1 MPPIPPQTVEINCP
15 NCGNRFPVQLYNVV
29 DVSQQ
34 PELKQH
40 LLSGQL
46 NLAVCT
52 NCNTATMLST
62 PLVYHDL
69 EKQLCMVFIP
79 PELNLPAEQQER
91 LIGDTTGVLMQN
103 LPEGAPRGH
112 LLTPRRMMSL
122 PSLIDT
128 ILEADGIPREVLE
141 QQRRRVELISE
152 LASAL
157 ADEQQFTSKVEQ
169 HKAELTPELFST
181 IDAFIQTG
189 MQEGQDESI
198 QVLQMLKSRLR
209 EHVGESVEAP
219 AGQVSESDIQQAV
232 GQIAAASDE
241 ELDEMIAELRPAI
254 DYSFFEAW
262 TARIEELTQQGN
274 TAEAE
279 RLTARRAYILER
291 VEQMDK
297 EAQELFEASANVLR
311 EVLAADDPEAVL
323 RDHSERLDDAFML
336 VLSANVASAQ
346 RAGQEDLAAR
356 LEEISRMAI
365 EIVQENLPPEDR
377 LINQLLMEP
386 SAEQSSAMLRSNT
399 AQVTP
404 EFVKRLNEMAD
415 QQDKEG
421 VKAAAERLRRLA
433 REASSL
439 LY

>member
-1 MPPIPPQTVEINCP
+1 
-15 NCGNRFPVQLYNVV
+15 
-29 DVSQQ
+29 
-34 PELKQH
+34 
-40 LLSGQL
+40 
-46 NLAVCT
+46 
-52 NCNTATMLST
+52 
-62 PLVYHDL
+62 
-69 EKQLCMVFIP
+69 
-79 PELNLPAEQQER
+79 
-91 LIGDTTGVLMQN
+91 
-103 LPEGAPRGH
+103 
-112 LLTPRRMMSL
+112 MMSL
-122 PSLIDT
+122 PSLIDA

-141 QQRRRVELISE
+141 QQRKRVELISE

-157 ADEQQFTSKVEQ
+157 ADEQQFASMVEQ
-169 HKAELTPELFST
+169 HKESLTPELFAT

-189 MQEGQDESI
+189 VQEGQDESI

-209 EHVGESVEAP
+209 EHVGDSVEAP
-219 AGQVSESDIQQAV
+219 AQATESDIQQAV
-232 GQIAAASDE
+232 GQLAAASDE

-262 TARIEELTQQGN
+262 TARIEELKQQGN
-274 TAEAE
+274 TAEVE

-297 EAQELFEASANVLR
+297 EAQELFEASANILR
-311 EVLAADDPEAVL
+311 DVLAADDPEAVL
-323 RDHSERLDDAFML
+323 RENSERLDDAFML
-336 VLSANVASAQ
+336 VLSANAASAQ
-346 RAGQEDLAAR
+346 RAGQDDLAAR

-365 EIVQENLPPEDR
+365 EIVQESLTPEER
-377 LINQLLMEP
+377 LINQMLMEP
-386 SAEQSSAMLRSNT
+386 NAEASSAMLRSNS

-421 VKAAAERLRRLA
+421 VKAVAERLRRLA

>member
-1 MPPIPPQTVEINCP
+1 
-15 NCGNRFPVQLYNVV
+15 
-29 DVSQQ
+29 
-34 PELKQH
+34 
-40 LLSGQL
+40 
-46 NLAVCT
+46 
-52 NCNTATMLST
+52 
-62 PLVYHDL
+62 
-69 EKQLCMVFIP
+69 
-79 PELNLPAEQQER
+79 
-91 LIGDTTGVLMQN
+91 
-103 LPEGAPRGH
+103 
-112 LLTPRRMMSL
+112 
-122 PSLIDT
+122 
-128 ILEADGIPREVLE
+128 
-141 QQRRRVELISE
+141 
-152 LASAL
+152 
-157 ADEQQFTSKVEQ
+157 
-169 HKAELTPELFST
+169 
-181 IDAFIQTG
+181 
-189 MQEGQDESI
+189 
-198 QVLQMLKSRLR
+198 
-209 EHVGESVEAP
+209 
-219 AGQVSESDIQQAV
+219 V

-254 DYSFFEAW
+254 DYSFFEVW
-262 TARIEELTQQGN
+262 TARIEQLTQQGN

-323 RDHSERLDDAFML
+323 RANSERLDDAFML

-346 RAGQEDLAAR
+346 RAGQDDLAAR

-365 EIVQENLPPEDR
+365 EIIQENLTPEER
-377 LINQLLMEP
+377 LINQLLMAPTNE
-386 SAEQSSAMLRSNT
+386 ESSALLRSNA

-404 EFVKRLNEMAD
+404 DFVKRMNEMAD

>member
-15 NCGNRFPVQLYNVV
+15 NCGTRFPVQLYNVV

-52 NCNTATMLST
+52 NCGTATMLST

-69 EKQLCMVFIP
+69 EKQLCLVFIP

-91 LIGDTTGVLMQN
+91 LIGDTTGMLMQN
-103 LPEGAPRGH
+103 LPPNAPRAH

-122 PSLIDT
+122 PSLIDA

-141 QQRRRVELISE
+141 QQRKRVELISE

-157 ADEQQFTSKVEQ
+157 ADGQQFASLVEER
-169 HKAELTPELFST
+169 KDELTPELFST

-198 QVLQMLKSRLR
+198 QVLQILKNRLR
-209 EHVGESVEAP
+209 EHVGDSVEAP
-219 AGQVSESDIQQAV
+219 AQPSDSDIEQAV

-254 DYSFFEAW
+254 DYSFFETW
-262 TARIEELTQQGN
+262 TARIEQLTQQGN

-323 RDHSERLDDAFML
+323 RDNSERLDDAFML

-346 RAGQEDLAAR
+346 RAGQDDLASR

-365 EIVQENLPPEDR
+365 EIIQENLTPEER
-377 LINQLLMEP
+377 LINQLLMAPTNE
-386 SAEQSSAMLRSNT
+386 ESSALLRSNA

-404 EFVKRLNEMAD
+404 DFVKRLNEMAD

-421 VKAAAERLRRLA
+421 IKAAAERLRRLA

>member
-15 NCGNRFPVQLYNVV
+15 NCGTRFPVQLYNVV

-91 LIGDTTGVLMQN
+91 LIGDTTGMLMQT
-103 LPEGAPRGH
+103 LPPEAPRGH

-122 PSLIDT
+122 PSLIDA

-141 QQRRRVELISE
+141 QQRKRVELISE

-157 ADEQQFTSKVEQ
+157 ADEQQFASMVEQ
-169 HKAELTPELFST
+169 HKESLTPELFAT

-189 MQEGQDESI
+189 VQEGQDESI

-209 EHVGESVEAP
+209 EHVGDSVEAP
-219 AGQVSESDIQQAV
+219 AQATESDIQQAV
-232 GQIAAASDE
+232 GQLAAASDE

-262 TARIEELTQQGN
+262 TARIEELKQQGN
-274 TAEAE
+274 TAEVE

-297 EAQELFEASANVLR
+297 EAQELFEASANILR

-323 RDHSERLDDAFML
+323 RENSERLDDAFML
-336 VLSANVASAQ
+336 VLSANAASAQ
-346 RAGQEDLAAR
+346 RAGQDDLAAR

-365 EIVQENLPPEDR
+365 EIVQESLTPEER
-377 LINQLLMEP
+377 LINQMLMEP
-386 SAEQSSAMLRSNT
+386 NAEASSAMLRSNS

-421 VKAAAERLRRLA
+421 VKAVAERLRRLA